1 MGLYEHLPYTN
12 FHEINLDWLLR
23 KMKELE
29 QAVGDFTG
37 DELQEAVN
45 KYLDEHPNL
54 FPFVT
59 PQLFGAVADGN
70 ADDSP
75 AIQAAV
81 NSGYDIYFPTD
92 HGEIYSIKSTVSIP
106 RGKTRKLYGSAN
118 ARGTASAGVLRRLY
132 STSHDTSQNAAMF
145 RLEGGAQGIVFANLR
160 VIMGHVVDENTT
172 ENSGVFLDARTF
184 KNKDK
189 DVIIKNCMFADGE
202 EVIQFDGRGLEVSST
217 TFGSCGTAASITWDA
232 SLGAD
237 SYESRGISFLG
248 CRFHACVGEYV
259 VRVDSGHA
267 FGFRMEDCLADAS
280 LHGLLYAAEQANNW
294 NVSGNVVQ
302 RAYRTSNMP
311 HLIRLAGGATDTV
324 FNGNIFKSSSSSSPM
339 EHMLYIN
346 GDSENVTIT
355 NNVFDGTHRSA
366 VRLSGSGNTAGVVIS
381 NNAFANLCRD
391 VPAGDPDNGMYAAIQ
406 INNTSQVGYTI
417 SGNTVAGTIGKTRR
431 LLASNQNTA
440 VTYSTITG
448 NVCGA
453 LASSTYTAANCAVAN
468 NVTNLT

>member
-12 FHEINLDWLLR
+12 FHELNLDWLLR

-29 QAVGDFTG
+29 QAVADFTG

-59 PQLFGAVADGN
+59 PQLFGAVADGD

-160 VIMGHVVDENTT
+160 VIMGHVIDEHTT

-217 TFGSCGTAASITWDA
+217 TFGSCGIAASITWDS
-232 SLGAD
+232 SLSAD
-237 SYESRGISFLG
+237 NYESRGIAFLG
-248 CRFHACVGEYV
+248 CRFHACVSDYV

-302 RAYRTSNMP
+302 RAYRYSGNAN
-311 HLIRLAGGATDTV
+311 LIRFEGGAV
-324 FNGNIFKSSSSSSPM
+324 NAVINGNILKSSSTSAPM
-339 EHMLYIN
+339 DHLLYIS

-355 NNVFDGTHRSA
+355 GNVFDGTHRSA

-391 VPAGDPDNGMYAAIQ
+391 VPADDPDNGMYAAIQ
-406 INNTSQVGYTI
+406 INNASQVGYTI

-440 VTYSTITG
+440 LTYSAIIG